1 MGCTCAHTGVS
12 ILHGIEGYSSTYEV
26 AVFWL
31 ILISSIESLFRR
43 QWLISNASLPA
54 LFSLAPWRCKTEESL
69 FGQHGDCRS
78 PHFLSHT
85 YCFQTGFLLHS
96 VVSTLR

>member
-12 ILHGIEGYSSTYEV
+12 ILHGIEGYSSIYEV

-31 ILISSIESLFRR
+31 ILISSMESLFRR

-54 LFSLAPWRCKTEESL
+54 LFSLTPCGGAKRRSLCSANTETVDL
-69 FGQHGDCRS
+69 LVFC
-78 PHFLSHT
+78 HT
-85 YCFQTGFLLHS
+85 YIASRPVFF
-96 VVSTLR
+96 STV